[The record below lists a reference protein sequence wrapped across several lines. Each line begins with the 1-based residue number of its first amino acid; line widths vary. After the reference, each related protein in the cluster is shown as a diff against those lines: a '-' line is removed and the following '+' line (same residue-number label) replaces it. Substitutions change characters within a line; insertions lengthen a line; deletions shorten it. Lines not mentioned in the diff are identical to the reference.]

1 MKLIYSIL
9 LSLIS
14 LVTYSQH
21 NIDQSDVRN
30 FTINGATLIFVKN
43 KINSFEKVVGKL
55 NVANNDNA
63 IVPFVGKPVR
73 EILENDKISIYLLG
87 NEGYIKYL
95 DLEKSSLILNYKTK
109 TKFSSATTL
118 KEFRKVFPKSYKSP
132 SYIPGTPPEKAV
144 GYTVII
150 NRNKQKAYLN
160 FAFYYNKLVSIM
172 VSNEYSEITK

>member
-1 MKLIYSIL
+1 MKKLQIIVLIFFSIVL
-9 LSLIS
+9 NAQAKYD
-14 LVTYSQH
+14 T
-21 NIDQSDVRN
+21 IDFGDI
-30 FTINGATLIFVKN
+30 TINGATLIFVKN
-43 KINSFEKVVGKL
+43 KINSFEKVIGKL

-95 DLEKSSLILNYKTK
+95 NLEKSSLILNYK

-118 KEFRKVFPKSYKSP
+118 KEFREVFSKSYKST
-132 SYIPGTPPEKAV
+132 SYVPVTPPEKAV

-160 FAFYYNKLVSIM
+160 FAFYYNKLVS
-172 VSNEYSEITK
+172 NEYSEITK